1 MLKFYPLNLEQKM
14 KATLYQVDAFTDRV
28 FEGNPAAVVPLT
40 TWPTDAV
47 MQAIAAENNL
57 AETAFFVPEGEGYR
71 LRWFTPAVEMP
82 LCGHATLASSH
93 VIFTHLG
100 HAAPEIHFETLS
112 GRLTVKRE
120 GDLLAMDF
128 PADPAKPTT
137 EPEGLARAIGAK
149 PVLVMKG
156 KMLMALFGSPAEVAA
171 LDPDMALLKRLQFS
185 LGGMALI
192 CTAAGDEGSGFDF
205 VSRMFAPAKGIDE
218 DPVTGAAHCTSV
230 PYWAKKLGKTELVA
244 RQISK
249 RGGTLWCTDAGERV
263 VMRGRCVDY
272 LKGEISV

>member
-1 MLKFYPLNLEQKM
+1 M
-14 KATLYQVDAFTDRV
+14 KATIYQVDAFADRV
-28 FEGNPAAVVPLT
+28 FEGNPAAVVPLAA
-40 TWPTDAV
+40 WPADAV

-57 AETAFFVPEGEGYR
+57 AETAFLAPEGEAYR
-71 LRWFTPAVEMP
+71 LRWFTPAVEVP
-82 LCGHATLASSH
+82 LCGHATLAASH

-128 PADPAKPTT
+128 PADPAKPMV
-137 EPEGLARAIGAK
+137 EPEGLARTLGAK
-149 PVLVMKG
+149 SLLTMKS
-156 KMLMALFGSPAEVAA
+156 KFILALFARAADVAA
-171 LDPDMALLKRLQFS
+171 LDPDMALLKRLLVS
-185 LGGMALI
+185 LGGSGLI

-205 VSRMFAPAKGIDE
+205 VSRMFAPAHGIDE
-218 DPVTGAAHCTSV
+218 DPVTGSAHCTLV
-230 PYWAKKLGKTELVA
+230 PYWAKKLGKSDLVA

-249 RGGTLWCTDAGERV
+249 RGGTLWCTDAGDRV
-263 VMRGRCVDY
+263 VMRGKCVDY

>member
-1 MLKFYPLNLEQKM
+1 MR
-14 KATLYQVDAFTDRV
+14 ATIYQVDAFASRV
-28 FEGNPAAVVPLT
+28 FEGNPAAVVPLAA
-40 TWPTDAV
+40 WPADAV

-57 AETAFFVPEGEGYR
+57 AETAFFIPEGESYR

-82 LCGHATLASSH
+82 LCGHATLASAH
-93 VIFTHLG
+93 VIFNHIG

-120 GDLLAMDF
+120 DDRLAMDF
-128 PADPAKPTT
+128 PADPAKPTM

-149 PVLVMKG
+149 PLLVMKG
-156 KMLMALFGSPAEVAA
+156 KMLLALFDRPTDVAA
-171 LDPDMALLKRLQFS
+171 LDPDMALLKRFQSS
-185 LGGMALI
+185 LGDMPLI

-218 DPVTGAAHCTSV
+218 DPVTGSAHCLLV
-230 PYWAKKLGKTELVA
+230 PYWAKKLGKSELVA

-249 RGGTLWCTDAGERV
+249 RGGTLWCTDAGVRV

-272 LKGEISV
+272 LKGEIEV

>member
-1 MLKFYPLNLEQKM
+1 M
-14 KATLYQVDAFTDRV
+14 KTTLYQVDAFAERA
-28 FEGNPAAVVPLT
+28 FEGNPAAVVPLAE
-40 TWPTDAV
+40 WLPDEL

-57 AETAFFVPEGEGYR
+57 AETAFFVAEGEGYR
-71 LRWFTPAVEMP
+71 LRWFTPAVEVP
-82 LCGHATLASSH
+82 LCGHATLASAH
-93 VIFTHLG
+93 VLFTHLG

-120 GDLLAMDF
+120 DGRLAMDF
-128 PADPAKPTT
+128 PADPAKPTM

-149 PVLVMKG
+149 PLLIVKG
-156 KMLMALFGSPAEVAA
+156 RMLMALFGSAADVAA
-171 LDPDMALLKRLQFS
+171 LDPEMTVLKRFQQS
-185 LGGMALI
+185 LGGMSLI

-218 DPVTGAAHCTSV
+218 DPVTGGAHCLLI
-230 PYWAKKLGKTELVA
+230 PYWAKKLGKSDLVA

-249 RGGTLWCTDAGERV
+249 RGGTLWCSDAGARV

-272 LKGEISV
+272 LKGEIEV

>member
-1 MLKFYPLNLEQKM
+1 M

-40 TWPTDAV
+40 AWPADAV
-47 MQAIAAENNL
+47 MQSIAAENNL

-71 LRWFTPAVEMP
+71 LRWFTPAIEVP
-82 LCGHATLASSH
+82 LCGHATLASAH

-112 GRLTVKRE
+112 GRLTVKRQ
-120 GDLLAMDF
+120 DDRLAMDF
-128 PADPAKPTT
+128 PADQAKPAP
-137 EPEGLARAIGAK
+137 EPEGLSRAIGAK

-156 KMLMALFGSPAEVAA
+156 KFILALFGSAAEVAA
-171 LDPDMALLKRLQFS
+171 LNPDMALLKRLLVS
-185 LGGMALI
+185 LGGPGLI
-192 CTAAGDEGSGFDF
+192 CTAQGDEGSGFDF
-205 VSRMFAPAKGIDE
+205 VSRMFAPAHGIDE

-230 PYWAKKLGKTELVA
+230 PYWAKKLGKSDLVA

-272 LKGEISV
+272 LKGEISI